1 MHEEQPTHPTPM
13 IDERAQEIALFLM
26 GEYQAMT
33 SRKSRLF
40 LADLAWRI
48 APKIAQD
55 MPSGKNTRH

>member
-1 MHEEQPTHPTPM
+1 M
-13 IDERAQEIALFLM
+13 IDEHAQEIALFLM